1 MEIGGW
7 NPEKRLKLEVH
18 LRVTGKMLIAAI
30 IRMYVLFDGEAAAKK
45 IRETGAAEGE
55 RLEIGSCHTSKPNY

>member
-18 LRVTGKMLIAAI
+18 LHVTGKVLIAAI
-30 IRMYVLFDGEAAAKK
+30 IRVSVLFDGEAAAKK

-55 RLEIGSCHTSKPNY
+55 RLEIGSSRISMPNY